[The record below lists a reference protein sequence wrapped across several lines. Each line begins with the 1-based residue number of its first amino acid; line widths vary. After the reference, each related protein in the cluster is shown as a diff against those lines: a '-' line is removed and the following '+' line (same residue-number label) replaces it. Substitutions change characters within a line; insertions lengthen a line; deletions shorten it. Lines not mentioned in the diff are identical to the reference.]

1 MTGSINVTCAVL
13 QRTTFGVKE
22 HHVMFHSCEQAQQAC
37 AEHHDI
43 QFLGIVL
50 EGEFVKISI
59 E

>member
-1 MTGSINVTCAVL
+1 MTGNTSVTCAVL
-13 QRTTFGVKE
+13 QRTPFGVEE

-37 AEHHDI
+37 AEHPDI

-50 EGEFVKISI
+50 EGEFTQLSI